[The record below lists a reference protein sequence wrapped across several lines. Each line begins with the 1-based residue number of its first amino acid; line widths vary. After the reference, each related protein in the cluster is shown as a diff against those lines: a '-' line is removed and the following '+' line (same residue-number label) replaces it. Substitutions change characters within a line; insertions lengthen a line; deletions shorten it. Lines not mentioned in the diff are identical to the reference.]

1 VKESLSIVIPLY
13 DPNFDQEQRVMRMID
28 SIMSQSLIPDEVVM
42 TCSHQ
47 IPYLHEIET
56 RIKSKT
62 KLTFLLNSSTSAP
75 ENLNLAINASSSS
88 LVKILFQDDFLIGA
102 NHLELLIRAL
112 TNLRSQWGVSYG
124 SYFYEEIEIF
134 RYRLLQHWRRLE
146 AVFRLP
152 RLAPG
157 LGPARKGFFRK
168 SPVPRFTESLS
179 RGINKIGMPSVVVFR
194 KASFIAFDERL
205 KYLFDCEWYLSMK
218 HKFGKPLIISDARV
232 GIAIHSG
239 QATHWAK
246 SLLEPETALV
256 KQKHHREFKG
266 FLKSRTCVCE
276 RDSLITRDS

>member
-1 VKESLSIVIPLY
+1 MKESLSIVIPLY
-13 DPNFDQEQRVMRMID
+13 DPNFDQKQRVMRMID

-62 KLTFLLNSSTSAP
+62 KLTFLQNSSTSAP

-112 TNLRSQWGVSYG
+112 TNSRCQWGVSYG

-146 AVFRLP
+146 AVVRLP

-157 LGPARKGFFRK
+157 LGPAKKGFFRK

-218 HKFGKPLIISDARV
+218 HKFGKPLIIADARV

-256 KQKHHREFKG
+256 EQKHHREFKG
-266 FLKSRTCVCE
+266 FLKSQKCVCD

>member
-1 VKESLSIVIPLY
+1 VTESLSIVIPLY

-42 TCSHQ
+42 SCSHQ
-47 IPYLHEIET
+47 IPYLHEIE
-56 RIKSKT
+56 RRVGAKT

-88 LVKILFQDDFLIGA
+88 LVKVLFQDDFLIGT

-112 TNLRSQWGVSYG
+112 TDSRSQWGVSYS

-134 RYRLLQHWRRLE
+134 RYRMLKHWRRLE
-146 AVFRLP
+146 ATLRLP

-168 SPVPRFTESLS
+168 SPIPRFTESLS
-179 RGINKIGMPSVVVFR
+179 RGINQIGMPSVVIFR
-194 KASFIAFDERL
+194 KSSFIAFDERL

-218 HKFGKPLIISDARV
+218 HKFGKPLIIPDVRV

-256 KQKHHREFKG
+256 EQKHYRESTG
-266 FLKSRTCVCE
+266 FLKPRTCMCE
-276 RDSLITRDS
+276 RDSLITIDS

>member
-1 VKESLSIVIPLY
+1 
-13 DPNFDQEQRVMRMID
+13 MRMID

-88 LVKILFQDDFLIGA
+88 LVKILFQDDFLIGD
-102 NHLELLIRAL
+102 NHLELLICAL
-112 TNLRSQWGVSYG
+112 TDSRSQWGVSYG
-124 SYFYEEIEIF
+124 SYYYEEIYIF
-134 RYRLLQHWRRLE
+134 RYRMLQHWRRLE
-146 AVFRLP
+146 STLRIP
-152 RLAPG
+152 RVAPG
-157 LGPARKGFFRK
+157 LGPGRKGFFRK
-168 SPVPRFTESLS
+168 SPIPRFTESLS
-179 RGINKIGMPSVVVFR
+179 RGINQIGMPSVVIFR
-194 KASFIAFDERL
+194 KAAFIAFDERL

-256 KQKHHREFKG
+256 EQKHYREFKG
-266 FLKSRTCVCE
+266 FLKPRTCVCE
-276 RDSLITRDS
+276 RDSLKTSDS